1 MCNHTRQAANVAVPP
16 PLVTVPANTV
26 CRAGLVLCCHS
37 GPYQCGV
44 RYPPVVNSPVAAAG
58 QAPYGAYPWQAALL
72 GPGDVYV
79 ASGVLINGNNVLTV
93 AHSVAS
99 YV

>member
-1 MCNHTRQAANVAVPP
+1 MHFVLQAANVAVPTP
-16 PLVTVPANTV
+16 VVTTPAGG
-26 CRAGLVLCCHS
+26 CGIGLVVCCQP

-44 RYPPVVNSPVAAAG
+44 RYPPVANSPTPAAG

-72 GPGDVYV
+72 GPGDAYL
-79 ASGVLINGNNVLTV
+79 ASGVLINGLNVVTV
-93 AHSVAS
+93 AHSVSA